1 MVDERYAPR
10 AQPKAG
16 KARKPASQ
24 KRERVR
30 YQKDGRPCL
39 YREKFA
45 RKAHLV
51 GKKLVPTPPLQ
62 RHGTGNLPGLTP
74 PAQRAP
80 PPRLIVSPA
89 CLQSLLQSAT
99 RWLRKASRD
108 GLARPAPV
116 LSRAAVPA
124 PLPKRVVL
132 SVLPTAQPKR
142 FSGYV
147 ALLDEF

>member
-1 MVDERYAPR
+1 MLERRAPW
-10 AQPKAG
+10 
-16 KARKPASQ
+16 
-24 KRERVR
+24 
-30 YQKDGRPCL
+30 
-39 YREKFA
+39 REKTFF
-45 RKAHLV
+45 
-51 GKKLVPTPPLQ
+51 PPPPLQ
-62 RHGTGNLPGLTP
+62 RHGTGNLPGSTP

-116 LSRAAVPA
+116 PSRAAMPA